1 MTIKVDETTLLT
13 FLLDW
18 QAWAGSEKALSPAG
32 VRYSVRSGLCA
43 CVWEYIWHVYDK
55 HAFDDRAEAEY
66 ILRGIMT
73 DRFEVDGLC
82 DAFPFGQKLYY
93 DDCNKGTMHL
103 CPHRLQWVAD
113 TIAALTIPEPAAFT
127 GTEPDVW
134 RKEYNVT
141 GMLKLLFI
149 ILAAWMVYCL
159 SATFI
164 KAEEFS
170 GGHPVLE
177 VYGCPVMT
185 QDKLECKRELY
196 DIDGTYDDCELIAQ
210 SLRTNPGI
218 IKSVCHFQ
226 H

>member
-1 MTIKVDETTLLT
+1 MTIKVDETTLLA

-18 QAWAGSEKALSPAG
+18 QAWAGSHRAHSPAG
-32 VRYSVRSGLCA
+32 VRYSKRSGLCA
-43 CVWEYIWHVYDK
+43 CAWKYIWHVYDT
-55 HAFDDRAEAEY
+55 HAFDDRAEAERT
-66 ILRGIMT
+66 LRYLMQ
-73 DRFEVDGLC
+73 DRFENDGFSG
-82 DAFPFGQKLYY
+82 AFPFGQARYY
-93 DDCNKGTMHL
+93 DDSTNGTMHL
-103 CPHRLQWVAD
+103 CPARLQWVAD
-113 TIAALTIPEPAAFT
+113 TIAELTVPEP
-127 GTEPDVW
+127 EQEVW

-159 SATFI
+159 SATFS
-164 KAEEFS
+164 KADEFS